1 MLGNDPDL
9 IDRTID
15 SLILS
20 HEISAQVLPGDD
32 GEDVVALYQPSTYR
46 AESEVA
52 RRLREMIDAMPDTMA
67 TDLSA
72 QIDELERVEG
82 IAFHAPAASGH
93 RNRRHQRHD
102 RHHRRSRHGKNN
114 DY

>member
-1 MLGNDPDL
+1 M
-9 IDRTID
+9 
-15 SLILS
+15 
-20 HEISAQVLPGDD
+20 LPGDD
-32 GEDVVALYQPSTYR
+32 GGDVVALYQPSTYR

-82 IAFHAPAASGH
+82 IAFLRSSVRPSKPPSPAA
-93 RNRRHQRHD
+93 
-102 RHHRRSRHGKNN
+102 
-114 DY
+114 